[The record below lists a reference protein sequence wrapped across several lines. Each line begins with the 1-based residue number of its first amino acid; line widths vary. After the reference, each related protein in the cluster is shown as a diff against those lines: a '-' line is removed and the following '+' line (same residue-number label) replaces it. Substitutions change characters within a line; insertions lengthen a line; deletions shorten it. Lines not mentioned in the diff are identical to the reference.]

1 MSTYYCLITNA
12 GLAKLAAAQASG
24 TPVTLSQFA
33 VGDSGGVFYEPLATQ
48 LTLVS
53 EEWRGAINRVFVSP
67 NEATRIV
74 VEALIPASV
83 GGFDIREAG
92 IIDADGDLFAVG
104 KYPLTNKP
112 APGSGS
118 EKDLYVR
125 MILQVSNAATVT
137 QTIDPS
143 VVTLTQAALDALD
156 WKNSCRAGTTG
167 NVALSGGAPST
178 VDGVALA
185 VNDRVLV
192 KNQTTASQNG
202 IYRVQTVG
210 TGSNGTWVRATD
222 ADSAFD
228 VTANLVVAVEQ
239 GTVNADS
246 IWVLTTDGPIT
257 LGTTAL
263 TFACVYGQQ
272 DKASNH
278 ISLDNGH
285 GGQTPKT
292 LSGSTTNSLDASGHT
307 HAISAASETVK
318 GAVELATAAETTA
331 GTDNTRAVHPAG
343 LKVELDKKAPL
354 ASPTLTGVVTAGDRV
369 KGGFGATSTT
379 GVADWN
385 DVSNAVSGQGPTLL
399 LGTATNGPGPN
410 RYFHAFTFEFSH
422 KNGSGD
428 MTQFAVPY
436 IQGDPM
442 YMRVRGSMTWGA
454 WQPFVLADA
463 TQTLSNKTL
472 ASPTLTGVPA
482 TPTAAADTNTTQVA
496 STAFVIG
503 QAGTGAPGALSDGSA
518 ITGTSRKYSREDHR
532 HPLTAASEST
542 KGCVELATAT
552 ETRTGTD
559 NARAVHPAGLASMFN
574 ASNLVAGS
582 GYVRIPDVSGG
593 AIFQGGL
600 TGTISSNGTLAVTFP
615 AAFPEELVSVVAVP
629 TVDTTSSENHIK
641 VIAASTTGFTVQ
653 NYGTSTTAVR
663 WMAIGK

>member
-354 ASPTLTGVVTAGDRV
+354 ASPALTG
-369 KGGFGATSTT
+369 
-379 GVADWN
+379 
-385 DVSNAVSGQGPTLL
+385 
-399 LGTATNGPGPN
+399 
-410 RYFHAFTFEFSH
+410 
-422 KNGSGD
+422 
-428 MTQFAVPY
+428 
-436 IQGDPM
+436 
-442 YMRVRGSMTWGA
+442 
-454 WQPFVLADA
+454 
-463 TQTLSNKTL
+463 
-472 ASPTLTGVPA
+472 
-482 TPTAAADTNTTQVA
+482 TPTAPTAPADTNTFQVA
-496 STAFVIG
+496 TTAFAYGVASKAANGYQELPSGLII
-503 QAGTGAPGALSDGSA
+503 QWGA
-518 ITGTSRKYSREDHR
+518 Y
-532 HPLTAASEST
+532 
-542 KGCVELATAT
+542 
-552 ETRTGTD
+552 
-559 NARAVHPAGLASMFN
+559 
-574 ASNLVAGS
+574 
-582 GYVRIPDVSGG
+582 SGG
-593 AIFQGGL
+593 AGSWPIAFP
-600 TGTISSNGTLAVTFP
+600 NAALAVADATNVGGSGVTDEW
-615 AAFPEELVSVVAVP
+615 AINSSGYSV
-629 TVDTTSSENHIK
+629 TTDGNG
-641 VIAASTTGFTVQ
+641 GF
-653 NYGTSTTAVR
+653 YI
-663 WMAIGK
+663 AIGH

>member
-354 ASPTLTGVVTAGDRV
+354 ASPVLTGVVTAGAQI
-369 KGGFGATSTT
+369 KGGFGATSTA

-385 DVSNAVSGQGPTLL
+385 DVSNATSGQGGTLL
-399 LGTATNGPGPN
+399 LAAATNGPGGN
-410 RYFHAFTFEFSH
+410 GYFHSFTFEYAS
-422 KNGSGD
+422 KDGSGNL
-428 MTQFAVPY
+428 TQFAIPY
-436 IQGDPM
+436 SSSVGDAIFWRLRYNNVWTSWM
-442 YMRVRGSMTWGA
+442 
-454 WQPFVLADA
+454 QLASTGTA
-463 TQTLSNKTL
+463 QTLFNKTL
-472 ASPTLTGVPA
+472 DSPVLAGTPT
-482 TPTAAADTNTTQVA
+482 TPTATADTSTTQVA
-496 STAFVIG
+496 STAFVTG
-503 QAGTGAPGALSDGSA
+503 QAGANAPKMDGTVAAGVSK
-518 ITGTSRKYSREDHR
+518 RYSREDHV
-532 HPLTAASEST
+532 HPTDTSRAPVASPAFTGTPTAPTAANGT
-542 KGCVELATAT
+542 NTTQLATTAFAHGEVSKAANGYQKLPSGLIIQWGTSAT
-552 ETRTGTD
+552 I
-559 NARAVHPAGLASMFN
+559 NANV
-574 ASNLVAGS
+574 
-582 GYVRIPDVSGG
+582 
-593 AIFQGGL
+593 
-600 TGTISSNGTLAVTFP
+600 NGTVTFP
-615 AAFPEELVSVVAVP
+615 LAFPTACTSVVCTP
-629 TVDTTSSENHIK
+629 TVNNLNDVDSVKIISVTTTNFVAQNASDHTDTSI
-641 VIAASTTGFTVQ
+641 
-653 NYGTSTTAVR
+653 R
-663 WMAIGK
+663 WMAVGY